1 MHTPKRTRR
10 LPHETTRGSRR
21 GGEKKGEIFFFFFL
35 QCVCAS
41 LITNLSRDTDR
52 ARIRRLLCDS
62 RKKADG
68 QNRRERGVDTRKRT
82 RSSHELFKTRTRPVR
97 LLFVQI
103 EVQSPK
109 ERDAS
114 TLTSSVLLLAFL
126 AFYTFYFHQNYL
138 SK

>member
-10 LPHETTRGSRR
+10 LPHETTRRSRR
-21 GGEKKGEIFFFFFL
+21 GGEKKRRDFFVFCL

-62 RKKADG
+62 RKKADDKSSRARRRYAQTNTFFARTF
-68 QNRRERGVDTRKRT
+68 QNTHAPCSALVCPN
-82 RSSHELFKTRTRPVR
+82 RSSIT
-97 LLFVQI
+97 Q
-103 EVQSPK
+103 

-114 TLTSSVLLLAFL
+114 TLVSSVLLLAFL

-138 SK
+138 PK